1 MKYFQ
6 LLVITQLFIGF
17 GLKAQEANKI
27 LTLEQVLVLA
37 KEQSPD
43 AMLAKHRYLSSF
55 WEFKTYQAGLLP
67 QLNLQSE
74 LVNWNKSIITYTN
87 SDGSVQYTQTNNVTT
102 EIGMSLRQ
110 NIGFSGGNIFVQTGA
125 NAIQDFTSDTLSR
138 LFRTVPVAIGFS
150 QPIFQYNAYKW
161 QKKIEPLKFDEAKRE
176 YILSM
181 EEISSNAINNF
192 YNLALAQLNLEIAK
206 ANYHNNDTIFKI
218 AQGRYNIG
226 TIAENEVLQIELAFL
241 NAKTAWAQAKI
252 NLEISKFRLRSFLG
266 FNDLVRIQLV
276 IPKDLPLIE
285 VDVNK
290 ALIKAKEN
298 NVAPLSWERQLY
310 EAQSEVSRTKAEKR
324 FNANLSAKYG
334 LNGDAALIQNS
345 YSNPDDQL
353 AFSVGIDIPILD
365 WGKGKGKYRMAQSQ
379 QEVVKT
385 QVEQARID
393 FEQRVLLQVMQFN
406 EQDDQV
412 LIAAKADTIARKRY
426 EVTKQRFLIGKI
438 DILDLNVASQE
449 NDLAQRSYLEAQKT
463 YWSYFYGIRQYTL
476 YDFVNDRPL
485 DSDFNELEK

>member
-150 QPIFQYNAYKW
+150 QPIFQYNPYKW
-161 QKKIEPLKFDEAKRE
+161 QKKIEPLKYDEAKRE

-181 EEISSNAINNF
+181 EEISSNAINYF
-192 YNLALAQLNLEIAK
+192 YNLALAQLNLEISK
-206 ANYHNNDTIFKI
+206 ANYYNNDTIFKI

-241 NAKTAWAQAKI
+241 NAKTAWGQAKI

-266 FNDLVRIQLV
+266 FNDLVRIELV
-276 IPKDLPLIE
+276 IPKELPLIE

-290 ALIKAKEN
+290 ALLKAKEN

-334 LNGDAALIQNS
+334 LNGDAVLIQNS

-412 LIAAKADTIARKRY
+412 NIAAKADTIARKRY

-476 YDFVNDRPL
+476 YDFVNDKPL
-485 DSDFNELEK
+485 ETDFEELEQ